1 MLNDD
6 PRNKGFCSYEESLDK
21 LEKAES
27 DNRKIYA
34 KLKDELSTNL
44 TKARRKE
51 VTEQLK
57 IVRDEYNKIK
67 DSKRIVRHQMLNNQ
81 PERN

>member
-6 PRNKGFCSYEESLDK
+6 PRNKGFCSYEELLDK

-57 IVRDEYNKIK
+57 IVRDEYNEIK
-67 DSKRIVRHQMLNNQ
+67 DAKRITRHQILNNQ